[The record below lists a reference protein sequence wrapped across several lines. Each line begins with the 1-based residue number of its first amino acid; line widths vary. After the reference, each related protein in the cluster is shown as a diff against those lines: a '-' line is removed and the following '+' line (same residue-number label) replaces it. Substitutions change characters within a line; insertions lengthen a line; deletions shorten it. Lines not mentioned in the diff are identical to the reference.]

1 VLDLPITLKLTG
13 FEEMLSA
20 IDKAGGSIDRAANQ
34 CMQKSAKLMEEE
46 LKTQMRSAKV
56 KSDLISRMPSP
67 EVEKEGNRYTARVG
81 FVKGE
86 YNPKKPS
93 DAYKAIFLNYGT
105 PRRTKHG
112 QVKARHFIEN
122 AKENAK
128 SKIKNSQ
135 QQTLKEIL
143 GGLKK

>member
-1 VLDLPITLKLTG
+1 MPITLKLTG
-13 FEEMLSA
+13 FEEMLTA
-20 IDKAGGSIDRAANQ
+20 IEKAGGSIDKAANQ
-34 CMQKSAKLMEEE
+34 CMQKSAKLIDEE
-46 LKTQMRSAKV
+46 LKAQMRSANV
-56 KSDLISRMPSP
+56 KSDLINRMPSP

-86 YNPKKPS
+86 YNPTKPS

-122 AKENAK
+122 AKEKAK
-128 SKIKNSQ
+128 SKIENSQ
-135 QQTLKEIL
+135 QQTFKEIL

>member
-1 VLDLPITLKLTG
+1 MPITLKLTG
-13 FEEMLSA
+13 FEEMLTAIEKAGSS
-20 IDKAGGSIDRAANQ
+20 IDKAANQ
-34 CMQKSAKLMEEE
+34 CMQKSAKLMDEE
-46 LKTQMRSAKV
+46 LKAQMRSANV
-56 KSDLISRMPSP
+56 KSDLINRMPSP

-86 YNPKKPS
+86 YNPTKPS

-122 AKENAK
+122 AKEKAK
-128 SKIKNSQ
+128 SKIENSQ
-135 QQTLKEIL
+135 QQTFKEIL

>member
-1 VLDLPITLKLTG
+1 MAITLKLTG

-20 IDKAGGSIDRAANQ
+20 IEKAGGSIDKAANQ
-34 CMQKSAKLMEEE
+34 CMQKSAKLMDEE
-46 LKTQMRSAKV
+46 LKAQMRSANV
-56 KSDLISRMPSP
+56 KSDLINRMPSP

-81 FVKGE
+81 VVKGE

-112 QVKARHFIEN
+112 QVKASQGILENQCRRFFIVV
-122 AKENAK
+122 
-128 SKIKNSQ
+128 Q
-135 QQTLKEIL
+135 QIL
-143 GGLKK
+143 

>member
-1 VLDLPITLKLTG
+1 MPITLKLTG
-13 FEEMLSA
+13 FEEMLTA
-20 IDKAGGSIDRAANQ
+20 IEKAGGSIDKAANQ
-34 CMQKSAKLMEEE
+34 CMQKSAKLMDEE
-46 LKTQMRSAKV
+46 LKAQMRTANV
-56 KSDLISRMPSP
+56 KSDLINRMPSP
-67 EVEKEGNRYTARVG
+67 EVEKDGNRYTARVG

-86 YNPKKPS
+86 YNPTKPS

-122 AKENAK
+122 AKEKAK
-128 SKIKNSQ
+128 SKIENSQ

>member
-1 VLDLPITLKLTG
+1 MPITLKLTG
-13 FEEMLSA
+13 FEEMLTA
-20 IDKAGGSIDRAANQ
+20 IEKAGGSIDKAANQ
-34 CMQKSAKLMEEE
+34 CMQKSAKLMDEE
-46 LKTQMRSAKV
+46 LKAQMRSANV
-56 KSDLISRMPSP
+56 KSDLINRMP

-86 YNPKKPS
+86 YNPTKPS

-122 AKENAK
+122 AKEKAK
-128 SKIKNSQ
+128 SKIENSQ
-135 QQTLKEIL
+135 QQTFKEIL

>member
-1 VLDLPITLKLTG
+1 MPITLKLTG

-56 KSDLISRMPSP
+56 KSDLIGRMPSP

-81 FVKGE
+81 YVKGE
-86 YNPKKPS
+86 YNQKKPS

-112 QVKARHFIEN
+112 QVKARHFIEK

>member
-1 VLDLPITLKLTG
+1 MPITLKLTG

-20 IDKAGGSIDRAANQ
+20 IEKAGGSIDKAANQ
-34 CMQKSAKLMEEE
+34 CMQKSAKLMDEE
-46 LKTQMRSAKV
+46 LKAQMRSANV
-56 KSDLISRMPSP
+56 KSDLINRMPSP
-67 EVEKEGNRYTARVG
+67 EVEKDGNRYTARVG

-86 YNPKKPS
+86 YNPTKPS

-112 QVKARHFIEN
+112 QVKARHFIKN
-122 AKENAK
+122 AKKKAK
-128 SKIKNSQ
+128 SKIENSQ

>member
-1 VLDLPITLKLTG
+1 MPITLQLTG
-13 FEEMLSA
+13 FEEMLTA
-20 IDKAGGSIDRAANQ
+20 IEKAGGSIDKAANQ
-34 CMQKSAKLMEEE
+34 CMQKSAKLMDEE
-46 LKTQMRSAKV
+46 LKAQMRSANV
-56 KSDLISRMPSP
+56 KSDLINRMPSP
-67 EVEKEGNRYTARVG
+67 EVEKDGNRYTARVG

-86 YNPKKPS
+86 YNPTKPS

-122 AKENAK
+122 AKEKAK
-128 SKIKNSQ
+128 SKIENSQ
-135 QQTLKEIL
+135 QQTFKEIL

>member
-1 VLDLPITLKLTG
+1 MPITLKLTG
-13 FEEMLSA
+13 FEEMLTE
-20 IDKAGGSIDRAANQ
+20 IEKAGGSIDKAANQ
-34 CMQKSAKLMEEE
+34 CMQKSAKLMDEE
-46 LKTQMRSAKV
+46 LKAQMRTANV
-56 KSDLISRMPSP
+56 KSDLINRMPSP
-67 EVEKEGNRYTARVG
+67 EVEKDGNRYTARVG

-86 YNPKKPS
+86 YNPTKPS

-122 AKENAK
+122 AKEKAK
-128 SKIKNSQ
+128 SKIENSQ

>member
-1 VLDLPITLKLTG
+1 MPITLKLTG
-13 FEEMLSA
+13 FEEMLTA
-20 IDKAGGSIDRAANQ
+20 IEKAGGSIDRAANQ
-34 CMQKSAKLMEEE
+34 CMQKSAKLMDEE
-46 LKTQMRSAKV
+46 LKAQMRSAKV
-56 KSDLISRMPSP
+56 KSDLIGRMPSP

-81 FVKGE
+81 YVKGE
-86 YNPKKPS
+86 YNQKKPS

>member
-1 VLDLPITLKLTG
+1 MPITLKLTG

-20 IDKAGGSIDRAANQ
+20 IEKAGGSIDRAANQ
-34 CMQKSAKLMEEE
+34 CMQKSAKLMDEE
-46 LKTQMRSAKV
+46 LKAQMRSVNV
-56 KSDLISRMPSP
+56 KSDLINRMPSP
-67 EVEKEGNRYTARVG
+67 EVEKDGNRYTARVG

-86 YNPKKPS
+86 YNPTKPS

-112 QVKARHFIEN
+112 QVKARHFIEK
-122 AKENAK
+122 AKEKAK
-128 SKIKNSQ
+128 SKIKKSQ
-135 QQTLKEIL
+135 QQTLEEIL

>member
-1 VLDLPITLKLTG
+1 MPITLKLTG

-20 IDKAGGSIDRAANQ
+20 IEKAGGSIDRAVNQ

-56 KSDLISRMPSP
+56 KSDLINRMPSP

-81 FVKGE
+81 YVKGE
-86 YNPKKPS
+86 YNQKNPS

>member
-1 VLDLPITLKLTG
+1 MPITLKLTG

>member
-1 VLDLPITLKLTG
+1 MLT
-13 FEEMLSA
+13 A
-20 IDKAGGSIDRAANQ
+20 IEKAGGSIDKAANQ
-34 CMQKSAKLMEEE
+34 CMQKSAKLMDEE
-46 LKTQMRSAKV
+46 LKAQMRSANV
-56 KSDLISRMPSP
+56 KSDLINRMPSP

-86 YNPKKPS
+86 YNPTKPA

-122 AKENAK
+122 AKEKAK
-128 SKIKNSQ
+128 SKIENSQ
-135 QQTLKEIL
+135 QQTFKEIL

>member
-1 VLDLPITLKLTG
+1 MPITLKLTG
-13 FEEMLSA
+13 FEELLTA
-20 IDKAGGSIDRAANQ
+20 IEKAGGSIDKAANQ
-34 CMQKSAKLMEEE
+34 CMQKSAKLMDEE
-46 LKTQMRSAKV
+46 LKAQMRSANV
-56 KSDLISRMPSP
+56 KSDLINRMPSP

-86 YNPKKPS
+86 YNPTKPS

-122 AKENAK
+122 AKEKAK
-128 SKIKNSQ
+128 SKIENSQ
-135 QQTLKEIL
+135 QQTFKEIL

>member
-1 VLDLPITLKLTG
+1 MPITLKLTG
-13 FEEMLSA
+13 FDKMLTA
-20 IDKAGGSIDRAANQ
+20 IEKAGGSIDRAANQ
-34 CMQKSAKLMEEE
+34 CMQKSAKLMDEE
-46 LKTQMRSAKV
+46 LKAQMRSANV

-67 EVEKEGNRYTARVG
+67 EIDKEGNRYTARVG

-112 QVKARHFIEN
+112 KVKARHFIEK
-122 AKENAK
+122 AKKKAK

-135 QQTLKEIL
+135 QQTLEEIL

>member
-1 VLDLPITLKLTG
+1 MPITLKLTG

-81 FVKGE
+81 YVKGE
-86 YNPKKPS
+86 YNQKKPS

>member
-1 VLDLPITLKLTG
+1 MPITLKLTG
-13 FEEMLSA
+13 FEEMLTA
-20 IDKAGGSIDRAANQ
+20 IEKAGGSIDKATNQ
-34 CMQKSAKLMEEE
+34 CMQKSAKLMDEE

-56 KSDLISRMPSP
+56 KSDLIGHMPSP

-81 FVKGE
+81 YVKGE
-86 YNPKKPS
+86 YNPTKPS

>member
-1 VLDLPITLKLTG
+1 MPITLKLTG

-20 IDKAGGSIDRAANQ
+20 IEKAGGSIDRAVNQ

-56 KSDLISRMPSP
+56 KSDLIGRMPSP

-81 FVKGE
+81 YVKGE
-86 YNPKKPS
+86 YNQKNPS

>member
-1 VLDLPITLKLTG
+1 MPITLKLTG
-13 FEEMLSA
+13 FEEMLTA
-20 IDKAGGSIDRAANQ
+20 IEKAGGSIDKAANQ
-34 CMQKSAKLMEEE
+34 CMQKSAKLMDEE
-46 LKTQMRSAKV
+46 LKAQMRSANV
-56 KSDLISRMPSP
+56 KSDLINRMPSP
-67 EVEKEGNRYTARVG
+67 EVEKDGNRYTARVG

-86 YNPKKPS
+86 YNPTKPS

-122 AKENAK
+122 AKKKAK
-128 SKIKNSQ
+128 SKIENSQ

>member
-1 VLDLPITLKLTG
+1 MPITLKLTG

-56 KSDLISRMPSP
+56 KSDLIGRMPSP
-67 EVEKEGNRYTARVG
+67 EVEKKGNRYTARVG
-81 FVKGE
+81 YVKGE
-86 YNPKKPS
+86 YNQKKPS

>member
-1 VLDLPITLKLTG
+1 MPITLKLTG

-20 IDKAGGSIDRAANQ
+20 IEKAGGSIDKATNQ
-34 CMQKSAKLMEEE
+34 CMQKSAKLMDEE
-46 LKTQMRSAKV
+46 LKAQMRSANV
-56 KSDLISRMPSP
+56 KSDLINRMPSP
-67 EVEKEGNRYTARVG
+67 EVEKDGNRYTARVG

-86 YNPKKPS
+86 YNPTKPS

-122 AKENAK
+122 AKEKAK
-128 SKIKNSQ
+128 SKIENSQ

>member
-1 VLDLPITLKLTG
+1 MPITLKLTG
-13 FEEMLSA
+13 FEEMLTA
-20 IDKAGGSIDRAANQ
+20 IEKAGGSIDKAANQ
-34 CMQKSAKLMEEE
+34 CMQKSAKLMDEE
-46 LKTQMRSAKV
+46 LKAQMRSANV
-56 KSDLISRMPSP
+56 KSDLINRMPSP
-67 EVEKEGNRYTARVG
+67 EVEKDGNRYTARVG

-86 YNPKKPS
+86 YNPTKPS

-122 AKENAK
+122 AKEKAK
-128 SKIKNSQ
+128 SKIENSQ

>member
-1 VLDLPITLKLTG
+1 MPITLKLTG
-13 FEEMLSA
+13 FEEMLTA
-20 IDKAGGSIDRAANQ
+20 IEKAGGSIDKATNQ
-34 CMQKSAKLMEEE
+34 CMQKSAKLMDEE
-46 LKTQMRSAKV
+46 LKAQMRSANV
-56 KSDLISRMPSP
+56 KSDLINRMPSP

-86 YNPKKPS
+86 YNPTKPS

-122 AKENAK
+122 AKEKAK
-128 SKIKNSQ
+128 SKIENSQ
-135 QQTLKEIL
+135 QQTFKEIL

>member
-1 VLDLPITLKLTG
+1 MPITLKLTG
-13 FEEMLSA
+13 FDKMLTA
-20 IDKAGGSIDRAANQ
+20 IEKAGGSIDRAANQ
-34 CMQKSAKLMEEE
+34 CMQKSAKLMDEE
-46 LKTQMRSAKV
+46 LKAQMRSANV
-56 KSDLISRMPSP
+56 KSDLINRMPSP
-67 EVEKEGNRYTARVG
+67 EVKKNGNRYTARVG
-81 FVKGE
+81 FEKGE

-112 QVKARHFIEN
+112 KVKARHFIEK
-122 AKENAK
+122 AKKKAK

-135 QQTLKEIL
+135 QQTLEEIL

>member
-1 VLDLPITLKLTG
+1 MPITLKLTG
-13 FEEMLSA
+13 FEEMLTA
-20 IDKAGGSIDRAANQ
+20 IEKAGGSIDRAANQ
-34 CMQKSAKLMEEE
+34 CMQKSAKLMDEE
-46 LKTQMRSAKV
+46 LKAQMRSANV
-56 KSDLISRMPSP
+56 KSDLINRMPSP
-67 EVEKEGNRYTARVG
+67 EVEKDGNRYTARVG

-112 QVKARHFIEN
+112 KVKARHFIEK
-122 AKENAK
+122 AKDEKAK
-128 SKIKNSQ
+128 SKIKNLQ
-135 QQTLKEIL
+135 QQTLEEIL

>member
-1 VLDLPITLKLTG
+1 MPITLKLTG
-13 FEEMLSA
+13 FEEMLTA
-20 IDKAGGSIDRAANQ
+20 IEKAGGSIDKAANQ
-34 CMQKSAKLMEEE
+34 CMQKSAKLMDEE
-46 LKTQMRSAKV
+46 LKAQMRSANV
-56 KSDLISRMPSP
+56 KSDLINRMPSP

-86 YNPKKPS
+86 YNPTKPS

-112 QVKARHFIEN
+112 QVKARHFIKN
-122 AKENAK
+122 AKEKAK
-128 SKIKNSQ
+128 SKIENSQ
-135 QQTLKEIL
+135 QQTFKEIL

>member
-1 VLDLPITLKLTG
+1 VFDLPITLKLTG
-13 FEEMLSA
+13 FEEMLTA
-20 IDKAGGSIDRAANQ
+20 IEKAGGSIDKAANQ
-34 CMQKSAKLMEEE
+34 CMQKSAKLMDEE
-46 LKTQMRSAKV
+46 LKAQMRSANV
-56 KSDLISRMPSP
+56 KSDLINRMPSP

-86 YNPKKPS
+86 YNPTKPS

-122 AKENAK
+122 AKEKAK
-128 SKIKNSQ
+128 SKIENSQ
-135 QQTLKEIL
+135 QQTFKEIL

>member
-1 VLDLPITLKLTG
+1 MPITLKLTG
-13 FEEMLSA
+13 FEEMLTA
-20 IDKAGGSIDRAANQ
+20 IEKAGGSIDKAANQ
-34 CMQKSAKLMEEE
+34 CMQKSAKLMDEE
-46 LKTQMRSAKV
+46 LKAQMRSANV
-56 KSDLISRMPSP
+56 KSDLINRMPSP

-86 YNPKKPS
+86 YNPTKPS

-122 AKENAK
+122 AKEMAK
-128 SKIKNSQ
+128 SKIENSQ
-135 QQTLKEIL
+135 QQTFKEML

>member
-1 VLDLPITLKLTG
+1 MPITLKLTG
-13 FEEMLSA
+13 FEEMLTA
-20 IDKAGGSIDRAANQ
+20 IEKAGGSIDKAANQ
-34 CMQKSAKLMEEE
+34 CMQTSAKLMDEE
-46 LKTQMRSAKV
+46 LKAQMRSANV
-56 KSDLISRMPSP
+56 KSDLINRMPSP

-86 YNPKKPS
+86 YNPTKPS

-122 AKENAK
+122 AKEKAK
-128 SKIKNSQ
+128 SKIENSQ
-135 QQTLKEIL
+135 QQTFKEIL

>member
-1 VLDLPITLKLTG
+1 MPITLKLTG

-20 IDKAGGSIDRAANQ
+20 IEKAGGSIDRAANQ
-34 CMQKSAKLMEEE
+34 CMQKSAKLMDEE
-46 LKTQMRSAKV
+46 LKAQMRSAKV
-56 KSDLISRMPSP
+56 KSDLIGRMPSP

-81 FVKGE
+81 YVKGE
-86 YNPKKPS
+86 YNQKKPS

>member
-1 VLDLPITLKLTG
+1 MLT
-13 FEEMLSA
+13 A
-20 IDKAGGSIDRAANQ
+20 IEKAGGSIDKAANQ
-34 CMQKSAKLMEEE
+34 CMQKSAKLMDEE
-46 LKTQMRSAKV
+46 LKAQMRSANV
-56 KSDLISRMPSP
+56 KSDLINRMPSP

-86 YNPKKPS
+86 YNPTKPS

-122 AKENAK
+122 AKEKAK
-128 SKIKNSQ
+128 SKIENSQ
-135 QQTLKEIL
+135 QQTFKEIL

>member
-1 VLDLPITLKLTG
+1 MPITLKLTG
-13 FEEMLSA
+13 FEEMLTA
-20 IDKAGGSIDRAANQ
+20 IEKAGGSIDKAANQ
-34 CMQKSAKLMEEE
+34 CMQKSAKLMDEE
-46 LKTQMRSAKV
+46 LKAQMRSANV
-56 KSDLISRMPSP
+56 KSDLINRMPSP

-81 FVKGE
+81 YVKGE
-86 YNPKKPS
+86 YNPTKPS

>member
-1 VLDLPITLKLTG
+1 MPITLKLTG
-13 FEEMLSA
+13 FEEMLTA
-20 IDKAGGSIDRAANQ
+20 IEKAGGSIDKAANQ
-34 CMQKSAKLMEEE
+34 CMQKSAKLMDDE
-46 LKTQMRSAKV
+46 LKAQMRSANV
-56 KSDLISRMPSP
+56 KSDLINRMPSP

-86 YNPKKPS
+86 YNPTKPS

-122 AKENAK
+122 AKEKAK
-128 SKIKNSQ
+128 SKIENSQ
-135 QQTLKEIL
+135 QQTFKEIL